1 MCLHLSNVK
10 FKLFLSFFLV
20 HFMHIFLF
28 PSTPYT
34 FELNYTLPSDQSTVK
49 IDKIVLT
56 VMISVD
62 DT

>member
-1 MCLHLSNVK
+1 
-10 FKLFLSFFLV
+10 
-20 HFMHIFLF
+20 MHIFLF